1 MVNNGNSK
9 VMREVF
15 SELTMKTPERQR
27 RRFVVTHSDVS
38 FVEFEQVNTGSYFD
52 KVTAERYH

>member
-1 MVNNGNSK
+1 
-9 VMREVF
+9 MREVF